1 MKLFFKFPVSINYG
15 KYIWNINGDKVT
27 HTFVSNNEETDPQMM
42 LHATLSS
49 EDLSLAGDIDV
60 LILMIYAY
68 SKYMV
73 KRGWFLDMRM
83 TNVLI
88 LEQFPCIL
96 VNDMLWHY

>member
-1 MKLFFKFPVSINYG
+1 
-15 KYIWNINGDKVT
+15 
-27 HTFVSNNEETDPQMM
+27 M

-73 KRGWFLDMRM
+73 KRGWFLDMRT

-88 LEQFPCIL
+88 LEQFPRIL
-96 VNDMLWHY
+96 VYDMLWHY